1 MIGHISFG
9 KKAIKNTLNLSKE
22 NDVFMAY
29 YAISYNTLVSCLYL
43 VYQRKY
49 KFSTYCIEK
58 ALNHFFEIIRTQN
71 HNYYKNYGSNFWR
84 SLHLLGGIFIII
96 LLVSKL
102 LGLNELILKLIKRN
116 NTLYLHRS
124 LFLFR

>member
-9 KKAIKNTLNLSKE
+9 KKAIKNTLNLSKG
-22 NDVFMAY
+22 NDVFIAY

-43 VYQRKY
+43 VYPRKY

-58 ALNHFFEIIRTQN
+58 ALNHIFEIVRTNN

-84 SLHLLGGIFIII
+84 SLYLLGEY
-96 LLVSKL
+96 LL
-102 LGLNELILKLIKRN
+102 
-116 NTLYLHRS
+116 
-124 LFLFR
+124 LFC

>member
-58 ALNHFFEIIRTQN
+58 ALNHF
-71 HNYYKNYGSNFWR
+71 
-84 SLHLLGGIFIII
+84 L
-96 LLVSKL
+96 KL
-102 LGLNELILKLIKRN
+102 LGLKTTIIIKIMVP
-116 NTLYLHRS
+116 TFGVHFIYLGNIYYYSVSFKTTRT
-124 LFLFR
+124 